1 MIKKTIFIVTR
12 CYYLSLIVG
21 SECGIGYIMTMPAYS
36 SGTLSIYGAKSLEFR
51 AEKQEM
57 TLHPVTP

>member
-12 CYYLSLIVG
+12 CFYLSIVVG
-21 SECGIGYIMTMPAYS
+21 SECGIGYIETTPAYS
-36 SGTLSIYGAKSLEFR
+36 SGTRTIYSATSLECR